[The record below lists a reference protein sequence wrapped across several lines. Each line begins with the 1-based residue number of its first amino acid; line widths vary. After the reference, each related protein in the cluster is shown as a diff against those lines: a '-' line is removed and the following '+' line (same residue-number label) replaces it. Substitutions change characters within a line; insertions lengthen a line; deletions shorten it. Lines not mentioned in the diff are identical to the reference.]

1 LVAETSKTTDKLSTL
16 VDKINILVNSDGAEQ
31 LLPQISKVIVTVG
44 DKGEQIVDRTFRQ
57 AIILIL
63 IWLVGYVMSRLIFL
77 RLSKRLK
84 TE

>member
-1 LVAETSKTTDKLSTL
+1 MVAETSKTTDKLSTL

-77 RLSKRLK
+77 GLSKRLK

>member
-16 VDKINILVNSDGAEQ
+16 VDKINILVNSDGVEQ